1 MITGNIN
8 HIDPQLYEY
17 PGFRQALAYL
27 AALEN
32 FPPVGQAGI
41 DGEEVFASIQSYDSK
56 PHADIPWE
64 CHRAYID
71 IQYVYSGR
79 EKVGVMP
86 VSDLSGFD
94 YDQANDIAFTQ
105 EKTEGQWVP
114 LEAGD
119 FVILFPEDAH
129 WPRGYFA
136 DAPGAV
142 EKIVVKV
149 RCR

>member
-1 MITGNIN
+1 
-8 HIDPQLYEY
+8 
-17 PGFRQALAYL
+17 
-27 AALEN
+27 
-32 FPPVGQAGI
+32 
-41 DGEEVFASIQSYDSK
+41 
-56 PHADIPWE
+56 
-64 CHRAYID
+64 
-71 IQYVYSGR
+71 
-79 EKVGVMP
+79 MP
-86 VSDLSGFD
+86 ASDLSGFD

-129 WPRGYFA
+129 RPRGYFA
-136 DAPGAV
+136 DAPEAV